1 MDKRL
6 SHPSPEDISDSP
18 ENIRG
23 NSRDIRDGP
32 KDTRDGLKDIHD
44 NFKKISKT
52 APRKTTT
59 VRGRVDR
66 NPTALPAAP
75 SVVAIV
81 TNRQITISAIPY
93 IIIYIRAVTL

>member
-6 SHPSPEDISDSP
+6 SHHSPEDISDSP

-44 NFKKISKT
+44 NFKNIQDSPKENHDS
-52 APRKTTT
+52 
-59 VRGRVDR
+59 RGRVDR

>member
-32 KDTRDGLKDIHD
+32 KTPATVSRISMTTS
-44 NFKKISKT
+44 KISKT

-81 TNRQITISAIPY
+81 TNRQITISTIPY